1 MDAQGS
7 DERAKSL
14 AWWPFDDDPI
24 DGNNGAVVT
33 GKAISQRTA
42 KLHDGAVV
50 TPFGKFGQGL
60 KFYRNDYRS
69 RMTIQDNGVDL
80 GNNWT
85 LTAWAKNLLPPAANS
100 RSTLYRGQDFR
111 EGVIMTGIW

>member
-7 DERAKSL
+7 DEGQDLL

-42 KLHDGAVV
+42 KLYEGAVV

-60 KFYRNDYRS
+60 KFYRNDHRS
-69 RMTIQDNGVDL
+69 RMTI
-80 GNNWT
+80 
-85 LTAWAKNLLPPAANS
+85 
-100 RSTLYRGQDFR
+100 
-111 EGVIMTGIW
+111 GITE